1 MGTQKLSMMLG
12 ASAPSSGTRD
22 PLDYYATEPAA
33 LESFLN
39 QFEKDKLYLSEKIW
53 EPACG
58 GGHLSNVLLKKGYNV
73 LSTDIAVRYDGA
85 NEYDFLK
92 PSKDMFWSGD
102 ILTNPPFKYVE
113 SFLRNGLKLVKEGNY
128 VILLQRIMFLESS
141 KRYKLFQEFPP
152 KYVYVHSSRIAI
164 AKSGDFKKYEKGG
177 RSMCFAWY
185 VWEKGF
191 EGEPR
196 LRWIP

>member
-12 ASAPSSGTRD
+12 ASAPGTEARD

-33 LESFLN
+33 LESFLD
-39 QFEKDKLYLSEKIW
+39 QLEKDKLYLDSKIW

-58 GGHLSNVLLKKGYNV
+58 GGHLSKVLINREYNV
-73 LSTDIAVRYDGA
+73 LSTDIAVRYKGA
-85 NEYDFLK
+85 DECDFLAIL
-92 PSKDMFWSGD
+92 PTYSWPGD
-102 ILTNPPFKYVE
+102 ILTNPPFRHVE
-113 SFLRNGLKLVKEGNY
+113 AFLRQGLRFVKKGRY

-141 KRYKLFQEFPP
+141 KRYKLFQESPP
-152 KYVYVHSSRIAI
+152 KYVYIHSSRIAI
-164 AKSGDFKKYEKGG
+164 AKGGDFKRYEKGG

-191 EGEPR
+191 KGEPT